1 MAELVQADS
10 RRIPSML
17 KGKLLIDSEGW
28 ADDKFGAGC
37 KEKDDI
43 EHPREGKSCIG
54 EECELVGGGIS
65 IRAAESEP
73 LRYGIG

>member
-1 MAELVQADS
+1 MLVVWKMAELVQADS

-37 KEKDDI
+37 KEKDDV
-43 EHPREGKSCIG
+43 EHPR
-54 EECELVGGGIS
+54 
-65 IRAAESEP
+65 
-73 LRYGIG
+73 